1 MAIKDLF
8 KQNLYEMWIASRYIR
23 LKNKN
28 NFISFISLTSIV
40 GITLGVM
47 SLIVVLSVMNGFQ
60 SELQSRIIS
69 VSSDIE
75 IRSSNYNITNWQKL
89 KNSIQGSDNIISS
102 APFSQNQAMIAM
114 GKFNRGVIVR
124 GILPEIELDVSDLQ
138 TKIIK
143 GSFTLTPESFDIII
157 GSDLARHFGLN
168 IGDKTS
174 IISSQANY
182 SPLGMLPRVKQ
193 FRVSGIFDV
202 GMYEYDAGLVLIN
215 LHDAQKFFQMD
226 KGVSGLRVKLNDLG
240 KTKLTV
246 ENIERLI
253 NQNNNYFISDW
264 TKQHS
269 NLFAAIQMEKKVM
282 FIILTLIIAV
292 AAFNIVS
299 TLVMGVTEKRSDIAI
314 LRTLGASQKSILLIF
329 MSQGLM
335 IGLIG
340 TFLGIIFGVII
351 SVNIGTII
359 PFIESLFGV
368 EFLSPDVYYISE
380 LPSQLLM
387 KDVISIGLMGV
398 FLSFIATIYPSMKAA
413 QIDPAIA
420 LKHE

>member
-1 MAIKDLF
+1 M
-8 KQNLYEMWIASRYIR
+8 
-23 LKNKN
+23 
-28 NFISFISLTSIV
+28 
-40 GITLGVM
+40 
-47 SLIVVLSVMNGFQ
+47 
-60 SELQSRIIS
+60 
-69 VSSDIE
+69 
-75 IRSSNYNITNWQKL
+75 
-89 KNSIQGSDNIISS
+89 
-102 APFSQNQAMIAM
+102 
-114 GKFNRGVIVR
+114 
-124 GILPEIELDVSDLQ
+124 
-138 TKIIK
+138 
-143 GSFTLTPESFDIII
+143 
-157 GSDLARHFGLN
+157 
-168 IGDKTS
+168 
-174 IISSQANY
+174 
-182 SPLGMLPRVKQ
+182 
-193 FRVSGIFDV
+193 
-202 GMYEYDAGLVLIN
+202 
-215 LHDAQKFFQMD
+215 
-226 KGVSGLRVKLNDLG
+226 
-240 KTKLTV
+240 
-246 ENIERLI
+246 
-253 NQNNNYFISDW
+253 
-264 TKQHS
+264 
-269 NLFAAIQMEKKVM
+269 
-282 FIILTLIIAV
+282 